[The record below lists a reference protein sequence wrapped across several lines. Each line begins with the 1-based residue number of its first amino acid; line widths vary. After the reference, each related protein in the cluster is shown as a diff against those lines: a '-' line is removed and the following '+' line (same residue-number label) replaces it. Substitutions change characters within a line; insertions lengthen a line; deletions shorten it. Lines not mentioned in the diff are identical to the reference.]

1 MTDRGGTTEHDV
13 IVVGAGAMG
22 SAAAWC
28 LAREGARVLAI
39 DRWDPPHARGSSHGR
54 SRIIREAYYEHPGY
68 VPLVRRA
75 YELWG
80 EIERESG
87 RVLLRRT
94 GGLMIGP
101 PAGSLVT
108 GARLSAETHAL
119 PHEVLS
125 AAEIRDRFPG
135 LSPASDMVGILEPRA
150 GSLDPEACVATMLD
164 LARHHG
170 AEVRTGERVARW
182 RAERGSV
189 TVVTDR
195 GHHRAR
201 SLVLAA
207 GAWLPS
213 LAAELHLPLTVERQ
227 LLFWFEPVARD
238 GRYAP
243 GAAPVALWEYA
254 PDRFFYTFPDFGDGV
269 KMGIHHEGE
278 IVDPDAP
285 IAPPRED
292 EAERARSLVRR
303 FLPGAAGR
311 LRESVAC
318 LYTDTPDFHFLI
330 DRHPEHDEVILA
342 SPCSGHG
349 FKFAPAVGEILAA
362 LALSRPPRVDLSLFS
377 LSRFSP
383 QTPDPPLPAPG
394 ASPPRSPAAPPPS
407 SSQRT

>member
-1 MTDRGGTTEHDV
+1 MTDRAAATDHDV

-22 SAAAWC
+22 SATAWR
-28 LAREGARVLAI
+28 LALEGASVLAL
-39 DRWDPPHARGSSHGR
+39 DRWDPPHAHGSSHGR
-54 SRIIREAYYEHPGY
+54 SRIIREAYYEHPRY

-80 EIERESG
+80 EVERESG

-94 GGLMIGP
+94 GGLMV
-101 PAGSLVT
+101 GSPSGALVR
-108 GARLSAETHAL
+108 GARASADAHAL
-119 PHEVLS
+119 PHELLG
-125 AAEIRDRFPG
+125 ADEIRRRFPG
-135 LSPASDMVGILEPRA
+135 LEPDDDMVGVFEPRA
-150 GSLDPEACVATMLD
+150 GALDPEMCVATMLD
-164 LARHHG
+164 LARRKG
-170 AEVRTGERVARW
+170 ADVRTNERVMHW

-189 TVVTDR
+189 TVATDR

-213 LAAELHLPLTVERQ
+213 LVADLHLPLVVERQ

-254 PDRFFYTFPDFGDGV
+254 PDRFFYTFPDLGEGV
-269 KMGIHHEGE
+269 KLGIHHEGE
-278 IVDPDAP
+278 VVDPDAP
-285 IAPPRED
+285 VDPARPD
-292 EAERARSLVRR
+292 EVERARALVRR

-311 LRESVAC
+311 VRHSVAC

-330 DRHPEHDEVILA
+330 DRHPEHEEVILA

-349 FKFAPAVGEILAA
+349 FKFAPAIGEILAA
-362 LALSRPPRVDLSLFS
+362 LALARPARLDLSLFS

-383 QTPDPPLPAPG
+383 PTPGP
-394 ASPPRSPAAPPPS
+394 
-407 SSQRT
+407 